1 MRPVRAGRG
10 NLAVAVVGLLLAA
23 ATPALGQ
30 TAPTDRLETAAD
42 AGPSANGTLADS
54 FSLSSRDDPIHIRS
68 NGLEFLHEEQRIRYL
83 GDVLVTQGD
92 MTIKSDRL
100 TVLYEN
106 GAANHAA
113 NPIAGAGTSSRQRLR
128 SITAEGGVEITSNGR
143 RATSNTAV
151 FNERKRTVTLRGN
164 VVLQER
170 ENQVM
175 GDVVTVFLDEKRSV
189 VKGGRGKR
197 RAQMFLTPE

>member
-1 MRPVRAGRG
+1 MRPGRECRG
-10 NLAVAVVGLLLAA
+10 KVASAALFLAA
-23 ATPALGQ
+23 AVPAFGQ
-30 TAPTDRLETAAD
+30 APPPAAE
-42 AGPSANGTLADS
+42 APAAAAANANGTLADS

-68 NGLEFLHEEQRIRYL
+68 NGLEFLHEEQRVRYL

-106 GAANHAA
+106 GAANHA
-113 NPIAGAGTSSRQRLR
+113 PVSGTGSSRGQRLK

-151 FNERKRTVTLRGN
+151 FNEQKRTVTLRGN
-164 VVLQER
+164 VVLQEGTNR
-170 ENQVM
+170 VT

>member
-10 NLAVAVVGLLLAA
+10 NLLAAAMGLLLAA
-23 ATPALGQ
+23 APPALGQ
-30 TAPTDRLETAAD
+30 TAAD
-42 AGPSANGTLADS
+42 ARPSANGTLADS
-54 FSLSSRDDPIHIRS
+54 FSLSSRDAPIHIRS

-106 GAANHAA
+106 GASNHAA

-164 VVLQER
+164 VTLREG
-170 ENQVM
+170 ENQVT

>member
-10 NLAVAVVGLLLAA
+10 NLLAAAVGLLLAA
-23 ATPALGQ
+23 APPALGQ
-30 TAPTDRLETAAD
+30 TAPN

-68 NGLEFLHEEQRIRYL
+68 NGLEFLHEEQRIRYF

-106 GAANHAA
+106 GASNHAV

-128 SITAEGGVEITSNGR
+128 SITAAGGVEITSNGR

-164 VVLQER
+164 VTLREG
-170 ENQVM
+170 ENQVT

>member
-1 MRPVRAGRG
+1 MRPGREGRG
-10 NLAVAVVGLLLAA
+10 TVAAAALVLAV
-23 ATPALGQ
+23 PAFGQ
-30 TAPTDRLETAAD
+30 PPAPTAEDPPASAAE
-42 AGPSANGTLADS
+42 SNGTLADS

-68 NGLEFLHEEQRIRYL
+68 NGLEFLHEEQRVRYL

-92 MTIKSDRL
+92 MSIKSDRL

-106 GAANHAA
+106 GAANHA
-113 NPIAGAGTSSRQRLR
+113 PVSGTGASSRQRLR

-164 VVLQER
+164 VVLQEGVNR
-170 ENQVM
+170 VT
-175 GDVVTVFLDEKRSV
+175 GDVVTVFLDEQRSV

>member
-1 MRPVRAGRG
+1 MRLGREGRG
-10 NLAVAVVGLLLAA
+10 TAVAAALLLAVPA
-23 ATPALGQ
+23 FGQTPAP
-30 TAPTDRLETAAD
+30 TAEDPPASAAD
-42 AGPSANGTLADS
+42 SNGTLADS

-68 NGLEFLHEEQRIRYL
+68 NGLEFLHEEQRVRYL

-100 TVLYEN
+100 IVLYEN
-106 GAANHAA
+106 GAANHA
-113 NPIAGAGTSSRQRLR
+113 PVSGASSRQRLR

-164 VVLQER
+164 VVLQEGVNR
-170 ENQVM
+170 VT
-175 GDVVTVFLDEKRSV
+175 GDVVTVFLDEQRSV

>member
-1 MRPVRAGRG
+1 MRPGREARG
-10 NLAVAVVGLLLAA
+10 TVAAAALLLAV
-23 ATPALGQ
+23 PAFGQ
-30 TAPTDRLETAAD
+30 TPPPT
-42 AGPSANGTLADS
+42 AGDPPASVAESNGTLADS
-54 FSLSSRDDPIHIRS
+54 FSLSSRDAPIHIRS
-68 NGLEFLHEEQRIRYL
+68 NGLEFLHEEQRVRYL

-92 MTIKSDRL
+92 MSIKSDRL

-106 GAANHAA
+106 GAANHASVSGT
-113 NPIAGAGTSSRQRLR
+113 GASSRQRLR

-164 VVLQER
+164 VVLQEGVNR
-170 ENQVM
+170 VT
-175 GDVVTVFLDEKRSV
+175 GDVVTVFLDEQRSV

>member
-10 NLAVAVVGLLLAA
+10 NLLAAAAGLLLAA
-23 ATPALGQ
+23 APPALGQ
-30 TAPTDRLETAAD
+30 TAAD

-106 GAANHAA
+106 GASNHAA

-164 VVLQER
+164 VTLREG
-170 ENQVM
+170 ENQVT
-175 GDVVTVFLDEKRSV
+175 GDVVTVFMDEKRSV
-189 VKGGRGKR
+189 VKGGRGKH